1 MYRSLLLILWF
12 GLITAPGAY
21 AGGNRGSCR
30 ELLQNESDLDKVF
43 ELSKLVFVA
52 QISPR
57 PGINKQIYNYRVF
70 PPELK
75 GKVPEQGFITYED
88 GCKPLA
94 QDAIYVFF
102 LVSLK
107 EKIQGFNSIFM
118 SLPNGGPGYGW
129 IAEWLEGKTIENK
142 KSGDRS
148 RNSE

>member
-12 GLITAPGAY
+12 GLVAAPGAH
-21 AGGNRGSCR
+21 ADGNRGSCR
-30 ELLQNESDLDKVF
+30 ELLQNEADLDKVF
-43 ELSKLVFVA
+43 NLSKLVFVA
-52 QISPR
+52 QITPR
-57 PGINKQIYNYRVF
+57 PGINKQIYNYRIF

-75 GKVPEQGFITYED
+75 GKVPEQGFITFED

-118 SLPNGGPGYGW
+118 SLPNGGPGYTW
-129 IAEWLEGKTIENK
+129 IADWIEGKT
-142 KSGDRS
+142 SGNRK
-148 RNSE
+148 